1 MEENISTA
9 LKLMLIGMTTVSVI
23 LVLIVISAK
32 ALIKIVNKYSVESK
46 NLLYALKENEEHIAA
61 ITGAVDLITGGK
73 GIIKEIKKI
82 NNG

>member
-23 LVLIVISAK
+23 LILIVISAK
-32 ALIKIVNKYSVESK
+32 ALIKIVNKYSIETNK
-46 NLLYALKENEEHIAA
+46 LLYSLNENEEHIAA
-61 ITGAVDLITGGK
+61 ITAAVDLITGGK
-73 GIIKEIKKI
+73 GIIKKIKKI